1 MKKVL
6 LAAAAITTLSMSA
19 SAQTR
24 MTLHE
29 EFTGENC
36 PPCASTNP
44 GFWALCDGSGNPSKL
59 IHISYMVPIPSSGFY
74 CNRTRDIYNRV
85 DRYYGIN
92 FAPDG
97 RYDGHIP

>member
-1 MKKVL
+1 MKLKL
-6 LAAAAITTLSMSA
+6 LASAAVIAIAFSA

-44 GFWALCDGSGNPSKL
+44 AFWALCNSNSDKV
-59 IHISYMVPIPSSGFY
+59 IHITYMCPSIGWS
-74 CNRTRDIYNRV
+74 IL
-85 DRYYGIN
+85 
-92 FAPDG
+92 
-97 RYDGHIP
+97 